1 MIWHINMKKIVFLL
15 IALIVAGGLLW
26 NFQYRSRATSSIM
39 LLVKVTY
46 NNDAEFENA
55 FDGSTSV
62 HYFYEQPTSAN
73 SFMISKMTV
82 VQHTKLLAQ
91 GFKTEIIEENP
102 DMTKYMVAYSPQ
114 AAPIQS
120 FAEIGEADAL
130 DSRFTLVK
138 AGSADQ
144 YLHHDSLMSSD
155 TPIFSY
161 DIAKPL
167 TKPPYKTVRANP

>member
-1 MIWHINMKKIVFLL
+1 MLALL
-15 IALIVAGGLLW
+15 IAGGLLW
-26 NFQYRSRATSSIM
+26 NFQYRSGATNTAM

-46 NNDAEFENA
+46 NNDVEFEKA

-62 HYFYEQPTSAN
+62 HYFYEQPTSKN

-82 VQHTKLLAQ
+82 AQHAKLMAQ

-102 DMTKYMVAYSPQ
+102 DMSKYMVAYSPQ
-114 AAPIQS
+114 AAPVQS
-120 FAEIGEADAL
+120 FAEIGEAEVL
-130 DSRFTLVK
+130 DPRFTLIK

-144 YLHHDSLMSSD
+144 HLHHDSLMTED
-155 TPIFSY
+155 TPIFTY

-167 TKPPYKTVRANP
+167 VKPKYKTVRANP